1 MSKKQTWYNK
11 ASVQASIVN
20 AIPTILTA
28 IIAIIAIRVA
38 TNDSNHQVKINQE
51 NFQRQIVRDS
61 LLNISQ
67 DSTAEL
73 QFDLATLQLKIQ
85 QNQYDNDSINLNK
98 QTDIFSKQLELLKKK
113 SSEEDVRVDKGID
126 IISTSLV
133 KYECTYSQDNVDSIL
148 GYKADF
154 EYDLKDSRVKN
165 SILLLHKLV
174 YFNPVKDEELFFPYI
189 FFTKSDAETHWN
201 NQVESIKRERQGIF
215 QLYKKYTFQ
224 CQLKNIGSYP
234 ITILKTSSSKAKFA
248 SDSAYRSNIA
258 TKQNFEVNRGNT
270 FSGEVVAYL
279 LSENDK
285 KEEMEFNITIDYLT
299 LHGQKHFMKKVTYF
313 PPKHEIIHT
322 N

>member
-1 MSKKQTWYNK
+1 MSKKQPWYDK

-20 AIPTILTA
+20 AIPSILTA

-51 NFQRQIVRDS
+51 NFQRQLVRDS

-73 QFDLATLQLKIQ
+73 QLELATLQLKIQ

-113 SSEEDVRVDKGID
+113 SSEEDVMVDKGID
-126 IISTSLV
+126 IISKSLV

-148 GYKADF
+148 GYQADF
-154 EYDLKDSRVKN
+154 EYDLKDRRMKN

-174 YFNPVKDEELFFPYI
+174 YFNSLKGEELFFPYI

-201 NQVESIKRERQGIF
+201 NQAESIKKERKGVF
-215 QLYKKYTFQ
+215 QLYKKYIFEWE
-224 CQLKNIGSYP
+224 LKNISSYP
-234 ITILKTSSSKAKFA
+234 ITILKTSSSTAK
-248 SDSAYRSNIA
+248 SPIDSVYRSNIA
-258 TKQNFEVNRGNT
+258 TNRSFEVNRGNT
-270 FSGEVVAYL
+270 FLFEAVAFIL
-279 LSENDK
+279 LENDK
-285 KEEMEFNITIDYLT
+285 KEKMEININIHYLTIHGKKHFIRTLTYDPRTHEFNYID
-299 LHGQKHFMKKVTYF
+299 
-313 PPKHEIIHT
+313 
-322 N
+322 